1 MIGDKIILYRKRKGL
16 TQEELADLLEVSR
29 QTVTKWESGSV
40 LPNLDYIMGLSV
52 IFGITIDNLVKDND
66 CAKQEI
72 ESKISNYNWIDFM
85 LKAKKATYAKKEGKT
100 VSSRPN
106 SHDYQYQE
114 NEYLYIDTFVGSEFF
129 GGEECVY
136 KDNIPLYKEYYGKVL
151 MRLLVVIFEEA
162 LLLVDRTSFRGPALY
177 TNGNY
182 TYHCSYDGD
191 YEFLVVKRNIL

>member
-114 NEYLYIDTFVGSEFF
+114 NEYLYHDDFKV
-129 GGEECVY
+129 VY
-136 KDNIPLYKEYYGKVL
+136 QFKNNEIVNE
-151 MRLLVVIFEEA
+151 IC
-162 LLLVDRTSFRGPALY
+162 LVDKYTKKYPDLQNIKDVIDKIINQEDDKNIVEYLY
-177 TNGNY
+177 EHELIGEKT
-182 TYHCSYDGD
+182 HKKI
-191 YEFLVVKRNIL
+191 KRKLK

>member
-85 LKAKKATYAKKEGKT
+85 LKAKK
-100 VSSRPN
+100 SN
-106 SHDYQYQE
+106 
-114 NEYLYIDTFVGSEFF
+114 L
-129 GGEECVY
+129 C
-136 KDNIPLYKEYYGKVL
+136 
-151 MRLLVVIFEEA
+151 
-162 LLLVDRTSFRGPALY
+162 
-177 TNGNY
+177 
-182 TYHCSYDGD
+182 
-191 YEFLVVKRNIL
+191 

>member
-1 MIGDKIILYRKRKGL
+1 MILNKGGWKMIGDKIILYRKRKGL

-85 LKAKKATYAKKEGKT
+85 LKAKKQPMLKRRGKLFPVDLTAMIINIKKM
-100 VSSRPN
+100 N
-106 SHDYQYQE
+106 I
-114 NEYLYIDTFVGSEFF
+114 YIL
-129 GGEECVY
+129 
-136 KDNIPLYKEYYGKVL
+136 I
-151 MRLLVVIFEEA
+151 RL
-162 LLLVDRTSFRGPALY
+162 
-177 TNGNY
+177 
-182 TYHCSYDGD
+182 
-191 YEFLVVKRNIL
+191 